1 MTVEDPVPVQEVA
14 TLSSLGTPTAR
25 RLTFQVHKL
34 SAKIAQVA
42 NPLFRIHHLD
52 QVSSRILVLLLE
64 REEMHVGD
72 LVEEMVLPQ
81 STISHQLQRLEKR
94 NLLRRRRAH
103 SDNRLVAVTL
113 TRKGTTIAR
122 QCNRLSL
129 AVHRHI
135 IQGLSEAEISRL
147 TALIAKAFA
156 ALETYRPQADFTKEA
171 ADA

>member
-1 MTVEDPVPVQEVA
+1 MTSERPVPIQAVT
-14 TLSSLGTPTAR
+14 TLSSLGTPTDR
-25 RLTFQVHKL
+25 RFTFQVHKL

-64 REEMHVGD
+64 RKEMHVGD
-72 LVEEMVLPQ
+72 LVEAMVLPQ

-103 SDNRLVAVTL
+103 RDNRLVAVTL
-113 TRKGTTIAR
+113 TRKGTAIAR
-122 QCNRLSL
+122 QCDELSL

-135 IQGLSEAEISRL
+135 IRGLSEAEIARL
-147 TALIAKAFA
+147 TPLIAKAFS
-156 ALETYRPQADFTKEA
+156 ALESYRPQAD
-171 ADA
+171 

>member
-1 MTVEDPVPVQEVA
+1 MPAHEITALSPV
-14 TLSSLGTPTAR
+14 GTPTSR
-25 RLTFQVHKL
+25 RFTFQVHRL

-64 REEMHVGD
+64 REGMHVGE

-94 NLLRRRRAH
+94 KLLRRRRARAEY
-103 SDNRLVAVTL
+103 RLVAVTL
-113 TRKGTTIAR
+113 TRKGISIAQ

-135 IQGLSEAEISRL
+135 IQGLNEAEISRL
-147 TALIAKAFA
+147 SALIAKAFS
-156 ALETYRPQADFTKEA
+156 ALETYHPLQDFSKEST
-171 ADA
+171 DR